1 MNYNNIAGQQQRL
14 NMKTN
19 PISFKGNFIVPN
31 NELNKKINFLYPKV
45 LRIGKRIQ
53 APTLISN
60 DKITIQSYKSK
71 DNFVR
76 KALKRLGVEFKE
88 EKK

>member
-1 MNYNNIAGQQQRL
+1 MNYNNTAGQKQRVD
-14 NMKTN
+14 MKTN
-19 PISFKGNFIVPN
+19 PISFKGKFIVPN

-45 LRIGKRIQ
+45 LGIGKRIQ

-60 DKITIQSYKSK
+60 DEITIQSYKSK

-76 KALKRLGVEFKE
+76 KALTRLGVEFKE

>member
-14 NMKTN
+14 DMKTN
-19 PISFKGNFIVPN
+19 PISFNGKFIVPN
-31 NELNKKINFLYPKV
+31 NEINKKINFLYPKV
-45 LRIGKRIQ
+45 LGIGKRIQ
-53 APTLISN
+53 ATTILTN

-76 KALKRLGVEFKE
+76 RALNRLGIEFKE